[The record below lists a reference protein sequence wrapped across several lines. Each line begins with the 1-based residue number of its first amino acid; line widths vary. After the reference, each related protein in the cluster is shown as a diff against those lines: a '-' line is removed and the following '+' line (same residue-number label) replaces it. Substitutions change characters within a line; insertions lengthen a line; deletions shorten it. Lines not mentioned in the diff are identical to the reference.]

1 LIRYPHGGIFE
12 IPQLIQSGNWE
23 CDFALK
29 ELVDRITDMEN
40 EVSGGLTPLQMNP
53 DFQRGHVWIEEQQIA
68 YIEALLK
75 GGAKNARTIYLNCPY
90 WMDSPQRYSYKDFVC
105 VDGLQRYTAIKKF
118 VNNELKAF
126 DSYLNEFEDVKRFN
140 RTAFVKLNVNNLR
153 TEKEVLQWYIE
164 INEGGTPHTK
174 EEIDKVKNML
184 EKL

>member
-1 LIRYPHGGIFE
+1 MKGSDFMKFRD
-12 IPQLIQSGNWE
+12 IPQYIDTGSWE
-23 CDFALK
+23 CNYDFRR
-29 ELVDRITDMEN
+29 LVKQIEDWCNGIDTDA
-40 EVSGGLTPLQMNP
+40 PLEMNP